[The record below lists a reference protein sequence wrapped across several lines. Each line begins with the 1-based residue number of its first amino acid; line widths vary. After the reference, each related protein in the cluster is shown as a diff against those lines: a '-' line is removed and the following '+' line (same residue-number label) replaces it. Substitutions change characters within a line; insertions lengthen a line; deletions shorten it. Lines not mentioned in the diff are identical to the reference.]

1 MNTSFSTGRLRW
13 AAYAS
18 TGAGVVHGTAMGMHA
33 EHATLADTLARRIK
47 HMAGAKKTLN
57 L

>member
-33 EHATLADTLARRIK
+33 EHATLADTSARRIK
-47 HMAGAKKTLN
+47 HMAGAKKTQN